1 MPQEAIHY
9 RNAPIT
15 EAVID
20 IRVEPSPGFSADD
33 LKNVS
38 AGADYPTISPQ
49 HISVG
54 QIQRGHSPSATASS
68 QHSGFVYKSSN
79 SKQIL
84 QAQIGGFTF
93 SRLAPYQRWEL
104 FRTEAKRLWAAYRS
118 IAKPISVSR
127 IAVRYINRIN
137 IPLPLHDFKDYLRTV
152 PEVSPDLPQ
161 RLSGYLMQ
169 LAMPLEDIRGRGL
182 ITETIIPP
190 PNPNLVSILL
200 DIDVYVPSTLPSDSE
215 LMWEIFD
222 KLRDKKNLVFN
233 ACLTAKAKELFK

>member
-1 MPQEAIHY
+1 MTREDVHY
-9 RNAPIT
+9 ENAPIA
-15 EAVID
+15 EALID
-20 IRVEPSPGFSADD
+20 IRVEPSPGFSAGS

-49 HISVG
+49 HVSVG
-54 QIQRGHSPSATASS
+54 QIQFGPIPSATASS
-68 QHSGFVYKSSN
+68 QHSGFVFKSFD

-104 FRTEAKRLWAAYRS
+104 FITEAKRLWVAYRS
-118 IAKPISVSR
+118 IAKPVSVSR
-127 IAVRYINRIN
+127 TAARYINRIN
-137 IPLPLHDFKDYLRTV
+137 IPLPLHDLKDYLRTV

-169 LAMPLEDIRGRGL
+169 LAMPLEDIKGKAV

-190 PNPNLVSILL
+190 PTPNLVSILL
-200 DIDVYVPSTLPSDSE
+200 DIDVSVPITLPSDSD
-215 LMWEIFD
+215 LIWEIFE
-222 KLRDKKNLVFN
+222 KLREQKNLVFD
-233 ACLTAKAKELFK
+233 ACLTNKAKELFK

>member
-1 MPQEAIHY
+1 MTREAVHY
-9 RNAPIT
+9 ENAPIT

-20 IRVEPSPGFSADD
+20 IRVELSPGFSVG
-33 LKNVS
+33 N
-38 AGADYPTISPQ
+38 GADYPTIDPQ
-49 HISVG
+49 HTNVG
-54 QIQRGHSPSATASS
+54 QIQLGPTPSATASS
-68 QHSGFVYKSSN
+68 QLSGFVYKSSD

-104 FRTEAKRLWAAYRS
+104 FRTEAKRLWAAYRR
-118 IAKPISVSR
+118 IATPIRASR

-137 IPLPLHDFKDYLRTV
+137 IPLPLHDLKDYLRTA

-169 LAMPLEDIRGRGL
+169 LAMPLEDIKGTAV

-190 PNPNLVSILL
+190 PTPNLVSILL
-200 DIDVYVPSTLPSDSE
+200 DIDVSIPITLPSDSD
-215 LMWEIFD
+215 LIWEIFE
-222 KLRDKKNLVFN
+222 KLREKKNLVFD
-233 ACLTAKAKELFK
+233 ACLTNKAKELFK